1 MPGQEPQSGEPAGS
15 IYMPYGASG
24 GGGQGGSFV
33 FADLDHLDS
42 IITRWSSLRDDIDG
56 DGYDIDEAVRK
67 IVPPAE
73 DEPSVV
79 QANAARASL
88 LKGRQHNAAMFN
100 YVNGFIEKL
109 RATRAQYADSEEHNA
124 DTVGNVNSDR

>member
-1 MPGQEPQSGEPAGS
+1 MPGQEPQNGEPAGS

-42 IITRWSSLRDDIDG
+42 IITRWSTLRDDIDS
-56 DGYDIDEAVRK
+56 DGYNVDEAIRK
-67 IVPPAE
+67 IVPPA
-73 DEPSVV
+73 DDKLSIA
-79 QANAARASL
+79 QAKAARASL
-88 LKGRQHNAAMFN
+88 IKGRQHNAAMFD

-109 RATRAQYADSEEHNA
+109 RATRAQYIAAEERNT
-124 DTVGNVNSDR
+124 DTVRNANR